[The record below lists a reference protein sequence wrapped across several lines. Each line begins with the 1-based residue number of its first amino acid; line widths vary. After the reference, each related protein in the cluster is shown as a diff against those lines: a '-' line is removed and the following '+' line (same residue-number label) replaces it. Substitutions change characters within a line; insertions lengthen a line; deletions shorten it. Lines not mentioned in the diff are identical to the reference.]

1 MDDKAFRI
9 LEIMLNVVRKGVCSR
24 EYSEILN
31 QMSNKKVMINKQQIS
46 SKGLIEKSKEKGG
59 TNSILVTDSV
69 TGPKQ
74 GHKQQS
80 YDDKQ
85 KSRSI

>member
-1 MDDKAFRI
+1 MW
-9 LEIMLNVVRKGVCSR
+9 LE
-24 EYSEILN
+24 
-31 QMSNKKVMINKQQIS
+31 IS
-46 SKGLIEKSKEKGG
+46 SKELIEKSKEKGG